1 MTLTVTTVN
10 LNGIRAA
17 HKRGFLDWLE
27 ASDTDVLLMQEVRA
41 PEEISR
47 EIMGEAW
54 DSVWVPC
61 RIKGR
66 AGVGVAVRRGRAVL
80 EGDPRLVLDDA
91 ETDVDSGRWLEAVV
105 RPEGGDTPVRV
116 VSAYFHSGE
125 KDTPKQEAKMAH
137 LPRIGARM
145 AELLAEETP
154 GDLNEV
160 QRRFVATILDNT
172 EQAIGM
178 AEDFL
183 TQARLDHE
191 LFTLH
196 LESVELR
203 RLVRTLIQEMRRTV
217 AAPMRLQEHGAPI
230 RMVADRRLLRQA
242 IANTVTNAVRHAGE
256 HATIT
261 ISVSSEEDTALIT
274 VADNGRGMT
283 RAQREALFTPFRS
296 QNSLEA
302 PVSRGVGLGM
312 VVTKQILTL
321 HGGSVLV
328 DSLASRGTSVY
339 LTLPIRPSVSN
350 GLEPGS
356 PGEGGRTTPDADP
369 ASKHE

>member
-1 MTLTVTTVN
+1 MLLIVLPLLLALGAAAALAAIARHRARLARAETQRLRTRVAEHAAPRDALAHEIRTP
-10 LNGIRAA
+10 LSLIRA
-17 HKRGFLDWLE
+17 
-27 ASDTDVLLMQEVRA
+27 S
-41 PEEISR
+41 
-47 EIMGEAW
+47 
-54 DSVWVPC
+54 
-61 RIKGR
+61 
-66 AGVGVAVRRGRAVL
+66 
-80 EGDPRLVLDDA
+80 
-91 ETDVDSGRWLEAVV
+91 
-105 RPEGGDTPVRV
+105 
-116 VSAYFHSGE
+116 
-125 KDTPKQEAKMAH
+125 
-137 LPRIGARM
+137 

-160 QRRFVATILDNT
+160 QRRFVATILGNT

-328 DSLASRGTSVY
+328 DSLTSRGTSVY

>member
-1 MTLTVTTVN
+1 VLLIVLPLLLALGAAAALAAIARHRARLARAETQRLRTRVAEHAAPRDALAHEIRTP
-10 LNGIRAA
+10 LSLIRA
-17 HKRGFLDWLE
+17 
-27 ASDTDVLLMQEVRA
+27 S
-41 PEEISR
+41 
-47 EIMGEAW
+47 
-54 DSVWVPC
+54 
-61 RIKGR
+61 
-66 AGVGVAVRRGRAVL
+66 
-80 EGDPRLVLDDA
+80 
-91 ETDVDSGRWLEAVV
+91 
-105 RPEGGDTPVRV
+105 
-116 VSAYFHSGE
+116 
-125 KDTPKQEAKMAH
+125 
-137 LPRIGARM
+137 

-328 DSLASRGTSVY
+328 DSLTSRGTSVY

>member
-1 MTLTVTTVN
+1 MLLIVLPLLLALGAAAALAAIARHRARLARAETQRLRTRVAEHAAPRDALAHEIRTP
-10 LNGIRAA
+10 LSLIRA
-17 HKRGFLDWLE
+17 
-27 ASDTDVLLMQEVRA
+27 S
-41 PEEISR
+41 
-47 EIMGEAW
+47 
-54 DSVWVPC
+54 
-61 RIKGR
+61 
-66 AGVGVAVRRGRAVL
+66 
-80 EGDPRLVLDDA
+80 
-91 ETDVDSGRWLEAVV
+91 
-105 RPEGGDTPVRV
+105 
-116 VSAYFHSGE
+116 
-125 KDTPKQEAKMAH
+125 
-137 LPRIGARM
+137 

-261 ISVSSEEDTALIT
+261 ISVSNEEDTALIT

>member
-1 MTLTVTTVN
+1 MLLIVLPLLLALGAAAALAAIARHRARLARAETQRLRTRVAEHAAPRDALAHEIRTP
-10 LNGIRAA
+10 LSLIRA
-17 HKRGFLDWLE
+17 
-27 ASDTDVLLMQEVRA
+27 S
-41 PEEISR
+41 
-47 EIMGEAW
+47 
-54 DSVWVPC
+54 
-61 RIKGR
+61 
-66 AGVGVAVRRGRAVL
+66 
-80 EGDPRLVLDDA
+80 
-91 ETDVDSGRWLEAVV
+91 
-105 RPEGGDTPVRV
+105 
-116 VSAYFHSGE
+116 
-125 KDTPKQEAKMAH
+125 
-137 LPRIGARM
+137 

-339 LTLPIRPSVSN
+339 LTLPSRPSVSN

>member
-1 MTLTVTTVN
+1 M
-10 LNGIRAA
+10 
-17 HKRGFLDWLE
+17 
-27 ASDTDVLLMQEVRA
+27 
-41 PEEISR
+41 
-47 EIMGEAW
+47 
-54 DSVWVPC
+54 
-61 RIKGR
+61 
-66 AGVGVAVRRGRAVL
+66 
-80 EGDPRLVLDDA
+80 
-91 ETDVDSGRWLEAVV
+91 
-105 RPEGGDTPVRV
+105 
-116 VSAYFHSGE
+116 
-125 KDTPKQEAKMAH
+125 
-137 LPRIGARM
+137 
-145 AELLAEETP
+145 
-154 GDLNEV
+154 
-160 QRRFVATILDNT
+160 
-172 EQAIGM
+172 
-178 AEDFL
+178 
-183 TQARLDHE
+183 
-191 LFTLH
+191 
-196 LESVELR
+196 
-203 RLVRTLIQEMRRTV
+203 RTLIQEMRRTV

-328 DSLASRGTSVY
+328 DSLTSRGTSVY

>member
-1 MTLTVTTVN
+1 MLLIVLPLLLALGAAAALAAIARHRARLARAETQRLRTRVAEHAAPRDALAHEIRTP
-10 LNGIRAA
+10 LSLIRA
-17 HKRGFLDWLE
+17 
-27 ASDTDVLLMQEVRA
+27 S
-41 PEEISR
+41 
-47 EIMGEAW
+47 
-54 DSVWVPC
+54 
-61 RIKGR
+61 
-66 AGVGVAVRRGRAVL
+66 
-80 EGDPRLVLDDA
+80 
-91 ETDVDSGRWLEAVV
+91 
-105 RPEGGDTPVRV
+105 
-116 VSAYFHSGE
+116 
-125 KDTPKQEAKMAH
+125 
-137 LPRIGARM
+137 

-328 DSLASRGTSVY
+328 DSLTSRGTSVY

-350 GLEPGS
+350 GLSRRGRPYDSRCGPGV
-356 PGEGGRTTPDADP
+356 EA
-369 ASKHE
+369 

>member
-1 MTLTVTTVN
+1 MLLIVLPLLLALGAAAALAAIARHRARLARAETQRLRTRVAEHAAPRDALAHEIRTP
-10 LNGIRAA
+10 LSLIRA
-17 HKRGFLDWLE
+17 
-27 ASDTDVLLMQEVRA
+27 S
-41 PEEISR
+41 
-47 EIMGEAW
+47 
-54 DSVWVPC
+54 
-61 RIKGR
+61 
-66 AGVGVAVRRGRAVL
+66 
-80 EGDPRLVLDDA
+80 
-91 ETDVDSGRWLEAVV
+91 
-105 RPEGGDTPVRV
+105 
-116 VSAYFHSGE
+116 
-125 KDTPKQEAKMAH
+125 
-137 LPRIGARM
+137 

-172 EQAIGM
+172 EQASGM

>member
-1 MTLTVTTVN
+1 MLLIVLPLLLALGAAAALATIARHRARLARAETQRLRTRVAEHAAPRDALAHEIRTP
-10 LNGIRAA
+10 LSLIRA
-17 HKRGFLDWLE
+17 
-27 ASDTDVLLMQEVRA
+27 S
-41 PEEISR
+41 
-47 EIMGEAW
+47 
-54 DSVWVPC
+54 
-61 RIKGR
+61 
-66 AGVGVAVRRGRAVL
+66 
-80 EGDPRLVLDDA
+80 
-91 ETDVDSGRWLEAVV
+91 
-105 RPEGGDTPVRV
+105 
-116 VSAYFHSGE
+116 
-125 KDTPKQEAKMAH
+125 
-137 LPRIGARM
+137 

>member
-1 MTLTVTTVN
+1 MLLIVLPLLLALGAAAALAAIARHRARLARAETQRLRTRVAEHAAPRDALAHEIRTP
-10 LNGIRAA
+10 LSLIRA
-17 HKRGFLDWLE
+17 
-27 ASDTDVLLMQEVRA
+27 S
-41 PEEISR
+41 
-47 EIMGEAW
+47 
-54 DSVWVPC
+54 
-61 RIKGR
+61 
-66 AGVGVAVRRGRAVL
+66 
-80 EGDPRLVLDDA
+80 
-91 ETDVDSGRWLEAVV
+91 
-105 RPEGGDTPVRV
+105 
-116 VSAYFHSGE
+116 
-125 KDTPKQEAKMAH
+125 
-137 LPRIGARM
+137 

-261 ISVSSEEDTALIT
+261 ISVSGEEDTALIT

-328 DSLASRGTSVY
+328 DSLTSRGTSVY

-350 GLEPGS
+350 GLEPDS

>member
-1 MTLTVTTVN
+1 M
-10 LNGIRAA
+10 
-17 HKRGFLDWLE
+17 
-27 ASDTDVLLMQEVRA
+27 
-41 PEEISR
+41 
-47 EIMGEAW
+47 
-54 DSVWVPC
+54 
-61 RIKGR
+61 
-66 AGVGVAVRRGRAVL
+66 
-80 EGDPRLVLDDA
+80 
-91 ETDVDSGRWLEAVV
+91 
-105 RPEGGDTPVRV
+105 
-116 VSAYFHSGE
+116 
-125 KDTPKQEAKMAH
+125 
-137 LPRIGARM
+137 
-145 AELLAEETP
+145 
-154 GDLNEV
+154 
-160 QRRFVATILDNT
+160 ATILDNT

-328 DSLASRGTSVY
+328 DSLTSRGTSVY

>member
-1 MTLTVTTVN
+1 MLLIVLPLLLALGAAAALAAIARHRARLARAETQRLRTRVAEHAAPRDALAHEIRTP
-10 LNGIRAA
+10 LSLIRA
-17 HKRGFLDWLE
+17 
-27 ASDTDVLLMQEVRA
+27 S
-41 PEEISR
+41 
-47 EIMGEAW
+47 
-54 DSVWVPC
+54 
-61 RIKGR
+61 
-66 AGVGVAVRRGRAVL
+66 
-80 EGDPRLVLDDA
+80 
-91 ETDVDSGRWLEAVV
+91 
-105 RPEGGDTPVRV
+105 
-116 VSAYFHSGE
+116 
-125 KDTPKQEAKMAH
+125 
-137 LPRIGARM
+137 

-203 RLVRTLIQEMRRTV
+203 RLVRTLIQEIRRTV

>member
-1 MTLTVTTVN
+1 MLLIVLPLLLALGAAAALAAIARHRARLARAETQRLRTRVAEHAAPRDALAHEIRTP
-10 LNGIRAA
+10 LSLIRA
-17 HKRGFLDWLE
+17 
-27 ASDTDVLLMQEVRA
+27 S
-41 PEEISR
+41 
-47 EIMGEAW
+47 
-54 DSVWVPC
+54 
-61 RIKGR
+61 
-66 AGVGVAVRRGRAVL
+66 
-80 EGDPRLVLDDA
+80 
-91 ETDVDSGRWLEAVV
+91 
-105 RPEGGDTPVRV
+105 
-116 VSAYFHSGE
+116 
-125 KDTPKQEAKMAH
+125 
-137 LPRIGARM
+137 

-242 IANTVTNAVRHAGE
+242 IANTETNAVRHAGE

-312 VVTKQILTL
+312 VVTRQILTL